1 MANQQKD
8 YTYYPLQKYLEKKG
22 TDYIPTKAIE
32 LAHLA
37 ARAAASLDYKSMN
50 MYSIASVDS
59 MVKYAKDNGY
69 TLELTTEDVLSM
81 AVCST
86 SNGKDSKGE
95 WTVIPEQR
103 FLERMV
109 FFGRAKKIPAPKAP
123 KAKAP
128 KAPAKPKAKAPVEAP
143 ASENARLDSMEATLK
158 AIVEALGIKG

>member
-1 MANQQKD
+1 MANQEKD
-8 YTYYPLQKYLEKKG
+8 FTYYPLKKYLEKKG

-69 TLELTTEDVLSM
+69 TLELTTEDVLPM

-86 SNGKDSKGE
+86 GKSKDSKGE
-95 WTVIPEQR
+95 WTVTPEQR

-109 FFGRAKKIPAPKAP
+109 FFGRAKKIPAPKA
-123 KAKAP
+123 KAT

-143 ASENARLDSMEATLK
+143 ASDNARLDSMEATLK